1 MVPRL
6 ESKQEISPS
15 IQNTKLRVHTLTHT
29 TLRLFPCVGSIQ
41 FTAPCPTVV
50 FTSLYIN
57 LSCIWLP
64 TVNNQYRCSTEV
76 FSLLPCGRN
85 SPHKTCKNKVCSA
98 VKRQTPTNK
107 DEKHN
112 VKTKTVTEICS
123 VSPLVRCKVLKPPCR
138 VFV

>member
-29 TLRLFPCVGSIQ
+29 TPVCFPAWDQ
-41 FTAPCPTVV
+41 YEFTASCPTVV

-64 TVNNQYRCSTEV
+64 TVNDQYRCSTEV
-76 FSLLPCGRN
+76 FSLLPHGRN
-85 SPHKTCKNKVCSA
+85 SPYKTCKNKVFSA
-98 VKRQTPTNK
+98 QKRQTPTNK

-112 VKTKTVTEICS
+112 VKTKRVTEICS
-123 VSPLVRCKVLKPPCR
+123 VSLLVRCKVLKPPCR
-138 VFV
+138 GFM